1 MIVAAFYRFVRL
13 DGLAALRSR
22 LEGLADGLGL
32 RGTILLAEEGI
43 NGGLFGAREALEA
56 FMAAL
61 VQDARFAA
69 MPARLSEAAPGNPVF
84 HRLKVRIK
92 PEIVSLGRPEA
103 DPLRATGQRVAA
115 SDWNALLDRPDVPVV
130 DVRNAYE
137 TAIGGFPGSLDPGTR
152 RFRDFPA
159 FVEEAL
165 NPDAHPEVALCCTGG
180 IRCEKASAYLLEL
193 GFETV
198 HQLDGGILNYLA
210 SVPAQESRWRGDCF
224 VFDQR
229 VAVDGQLRQ
238 GRHRQCFACR
248 RPLAPQDLKSP
259 QYREG
264 VSCPH
269 CHGQLNDAQRA
280 GFAERHRQVALA
292 EARGG
297 QHIGSS

>member
-13 DGLAALRSR
+13 DGLQALRSR
-22 LEGLADGLGL
+22 LESLAEGLGL
-32 RGTILLAEEGI
+32 RGTVLLAEEGV
-43 NGGLFGAREALEA
+43 NGGLCGAREALDA

-61 VQDARFAA
+61 GEDPRFSG
-69 MPARLSEAAPGNPVF
+69 MPVRLSTAAPGNPVF

-103 DPLRATGQRVAA
+103 DPLKATGQRVAA
-115 SDWNALLDRPDVPVV
+115 ADWNALLDRPDVLAV

-137 TAIGGFPGSLDPGTR
+137 TAIGGFPGSLDPNTR

-165 NPDAHPEVALCCTGG
+165 DPDAHREVALCCTGG
-180 IRCEKASAYLLEL
+180 IRCEKASAYLLAL

-198 HQLDGGILNYLA
+198 HQLEGGILNYLA
-210 SVPAQESRWRGDCF
+210 SVPARESRWRGDCF

-229 VAVDGQLRQ
+229 VAVDARLRQ

-248 RPLAPQDLKSP
+248 CPLTPQDLNSP
-259 QYREG
+259 HYREG
-264 VSCPH
+264 VSCPR
-269 CHGQLNDAQRA
+269 CRGRITDAQRA
-280 GFAERHRQVALA
+280 GLAERHRQVALA
-292 EARGG
+292 EARGDR
-297 QHIGSS
+297 HIGG